1 MTVSFEHTLPIDGK
15 ISYIASLALV
25 NPSPLCPCEPHNRA
39 EHRRAANLKYS
50 LEQNRDTLLQL
61 SPIAVPLE
69 SGNILSVNIPKQRL
83 LDWAKRSHI
92 QSLVY
97 ITFDSE
103 GEMQVEYW
111 IYEGSC
117 LSPLSLSPYRLTEK
131 QNLEVSE
138 KMMIQ
143 IGDYQQEIDLAPLRK
158 INQQLHSN
166 LQKVAA
172 ETGSDV
178 LSVLDLATNGAG
190 IAAWRYRK
198 KVYCK
203 ISVTYPIPKV
213 Y

>member
-1 MTVSFEHTLPIDGK
+1 MNLSFKHTLHIGGEK
-15 ISYIASLALV
+15 SYIASLALV
-25 NPSPLCPCEPHNRA
+25 NPSYLFQCEAHNRA
-39 EHRRAANLKYS
+39 EHRRAAKLNCS
-50 LEQNRDTLLQL
+50 PEQSKNTLLQL
-61 SPIAVPLE
+61 SPIAIPLD
-69 SGNILSVNIPKQRL
+69 SGNVLSVNIPKQRL

-103 GEMQVEYW
+103 EEMQVEYW

-131 QNLEVSE
+131 KTLEVSE
-138 KMMIQ
+138 KKMIQ
-143 IGDYQQEIDLAPLRK
+143 IGDYQQVINLSPLRE

-198 KVYCK
+198 KVYC
-203 ISVTYPIPKV
+203 
-213 Y
+213 

>member
-1 MTVSFEHTLPIDGK
+1 MNLSFEHTLHIGGEK
-15 ISYIASLALV
+15 SYIASLALV
-25 NPSPLCPCEPHNRA
+25 NPSYLFQCEAHNRA
-39 EHRRAANLKYS
+39 EHRRAAKLNCS
-50 LEQNRDTLLQL
+50 PEQSKNTLLQL
-61 SPIAVPLE
+61 SPIAIPLD
-69 SGNILSVNIPKQRL
+69 SGNVLSVNIPKQRL

-103 GEMQVEYW
+103 EEMQVEYW

-131 QNLEVSE
+131 KTLEVSE
-138 KMMIQ
+138 KKMIQ
-143 IGDYQQEIDLAPLRK
+143 IGDYQQVINLSPLRE

>member
-1 MTVSFEHTLPIDGK
+1 MNLSFEHTLPIDGK
-15 ISYIASLALV
+15 SSYIASLALL
-25 NPSPLCPCEPHNRA
+25 NPSHLCPCEAHNRA
-39 EHRRAANLKYS
+39 EYRRAAKLKRS
-50 LEQNRDTLLQL
+50 PEQNSQTIQQL
-61 SPIAVPLE
+61 SPIAIPLE
-69 SGNILSVNIPKQRL
+69 SGNILSVNIPQQHL
-83 LDWAKRSHI
+83 LDWAKRLHI

-103 GEMQVEYW
+103 EEMQVEYW
-111 IYEGSC
+111 AYEGSC

-131 QNLEVSE
+131 QTRKVSE